1 MGLYSLITSF
11 RNWCFDKGV
20 LREHR
25 YATPIIGVGNL
36 AVGGTGETPHVEYI
50 ARLLA
55 GRRVAVV
62 SRGYGRKTHGFLRVE
77 QHSTAD
83 EVGDE
88 PLCLKLQHPE
98 LDVCVCEKRVEAM
111 EILLSGEQPTP
122 DVVILDDNFQ
132 HRYVRAGLQLLL
144 TDYSRLYVSDRVMPY
159 GRLREVPSGA
169 ERADV
174 VIVTKC
180 PSALSPAGAQSIV
193 ARLRLAPHQK
203 VFFTTLGYAPL
214 RPLFGGPAFSAPASK
229 LLLITGIARPEPLLQ
244 YLSSSPLTTEGGV
257 ANFLR
262 FSDHHRFSA
271 RDIERIVSAGV
282 EADAIVTTSKDAVRL
297 LQHEHAFPDNMR
309 RKLYVQDIAVEFLF
323 GGEQAFS
330 EIVLNEMARYTK

>member
-11 RNWCFDKGV
+11 RNWCFDRGI

-36 AVGGTGETPHVEYI
+36 AVGGTGKTPHVEYI

-77 QHSTAD
+77 SHSTAD

-98 LDVCVCEKRVEAM
+98 LDVCVCEKRVAAM
-111 EILLSGEQPTP
+111 EILLSGERTNP

-144 TDYSRLYVSDRVMPY
+144 TDYSRLYVSDRVMPF

-169 ERADV
+169 ERADI

-180 PSALSPAGAQSIV
+180 PASLSPAGAQSAV
-193 ARLRLAPHQK
+193 SSLRLAPHQK

-214 RPLFGGPAFSAPASK
+214 RPLLGGPAFSAPASK
-229 LLLITGIARPEPLLQ
+229 LLLITGIANPEPLLQ
-244 YLSSSPLTTEGGV
+244 YLNTSPLTAEGGV
-257 ANFLR
+257 DRFLR
-262 FSDHHRFSA
+262 FSDHHRFSS
-271 RDIERIVSAGV
+271 RDIERIVSAGAD
-282 EADAIVTTSKDAVRL
+282 ADAIVTTSKDAVRL
-297 LQHEHAFPDNMR
+297 LQHEHAFPDSMR
-309 RKLYVQDIAVEFLF
+309 RKLYVQDVGVFFLF

-330 EIVLNEMARYTK
+330 ETILSAISKKS